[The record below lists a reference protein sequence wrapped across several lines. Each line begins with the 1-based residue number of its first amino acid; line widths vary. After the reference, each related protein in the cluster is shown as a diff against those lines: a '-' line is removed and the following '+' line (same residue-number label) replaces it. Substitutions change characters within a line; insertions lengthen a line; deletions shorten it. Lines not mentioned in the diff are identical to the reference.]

1 MQPCINCKNAKNQRV
16 NSQVA
21 YLPFGISIFFVVLP
35 LWYSGIH
42 HHMKNTDVRFLEK
55 ISVGWKN
62 HGLET
67 KQLIILLIVPDLL
80 SEKNNLHLDNIKQDN
95 NVST

>member
-1 MQPCINCKNAKNQRV
+1 
-16 NSQVA
+16 
-21 YLPFGISIFFVVLP
+21 
-35 LWYSGIH
+35 
-42 HHMKNTDVRFLEK
+42 MKNTDVYFLEK
-55 ISVGWKN
+55 IRVGWKN